1 MVVTLDAKK
10 IVELIVEIRMRLKAR
25 SRSLPLLGWRALSS
39 ARHTRYFFAA
49 ALIFL
54 LPITASSD
62 PVREQKNHGAPTE
75 AVVANEPAAL
85 PSGNCSDPDLLN
97 TSRTIKVG
105 VPGALQLGLKS
116 YPQTLDL
123 ADHEVVLT
131 FDDGPLPPTTGK
143 VLDAL
148 RRECVRAT
156 FFLIGRNAEA
166 NPQLVRQEIR
176 EGHSVGH
183 HSWSHPAI
191 TLRGLSEEAARQEVM
206 KGIAADERAG
216 YGAEATPDT
225 PHVPFFRFP
234 GFADTG
240 PTLNFLAS
248 KHIAVFGADLWASD
262 WLMLTPQAELNL
274 VLSRLDQ
281 ARRGII
287 LFHDTRGS
295 TVAMLP
301 SFLRELK
308 RRGYKVVHLE
318 PGTNRP
324 ALYKAPDGWT
334 SETEAIVSR
343 VLPKLLARNKP
354 EGRRVEPGHGSRK
367 QPPQAQE
374 NSSSGGM

>member
-1 MVVTLDAKK
+1 VTLDAKT
-10 IVELIVEIRMRLKAR
+10 IVELIVDIRMRLKAPL
-25 SRSLPLLGWRALSS
+25 RSLLPLGWRALSS
-39 ARHTRYFFAA
+39 ARHTRYFLAA
-49 ALIFL
+49 AFVFL
-54 LPITASSD
+54 LPTTASPD
-62 PVREQKNHGAPTE
+62 PVREQKNHGASTE
-75 AVVANEPAAL
+75 AVANEPAVL

-97 TSRTIKVG
+97 TFRTIKVG

-131 FDDGPLPPTTGK
+131 FDDGPLPQTTGK

-166 NPQLVRQEIR
+166 SPQLVRQEIR

-183 HSWSHPAI
+183 HSWSHPGI

-216 YGAEATPDT
+216 YGTEATPDT

-274 VLSRLDQ
+274 ILSRLEQ

-308 RRGYKVVHLE
+308 KRGYKVVHLE
-318 PGTNRP
+318 PGTELP
-324 ALYKAPDGWT
+324 PLYKAPDGWT
-334 SETEAIVSR
+334 SETEAIVGR
-343 VLPKLLARNKP
+343 VLPKLLARNKAA
-354 EGRRVEPGHGSRK
+354 GRGLEPAQKAHK
-367 QPPQAQE
+367 QTSPPQE
-374 NSSSGGM
+374 NSSPGGM